1 MQNPVFVTEDK
12 ISKKIQNLVAD
23 LRAKRASGWSEL
35 VLISPGRVKSD
46 YDEE

>member
-1 MQNPVFVTEDK
+1 MTEDK